1 MRYGMASAETV
12 ELPKDRKGRTLRLG
26 YEVLV
31 FNGSRACGQGEVTSL
46 TLAMMDP
53 AIWFVGLQMGAVGDR
68 RYRTSCDGF
77 APDEL
82 ERIEVDSNGSVG

>member
-1 MRYGMASAETV
+1 MASAETV

-31 FNGSRACGQGEVTSL
+31 FNGTSACGQGEVTSL

-53 AIWFVGLQMGAVGDR
+53 AIWFVGLRMGAVGDR
-68 RYRTSCDGF
+68 RYRTSCGGF
-77 APDEL
+77 TPDKL
-82 ERIEVDSNGSVG
+82 ERIEVSSDESVG

>member
-1 MRYGMASAETV
+1 MASAETV
-12 ELPKDRKGRTLRLG
+12 KLPRDRKGRTLRLG

-31 FNGSRACGQGEVTSL
+31 FNGTSTCGHGEVTCL

-68 RYRTSCDGF
+68 RYRTSCGGF
-77 APDEL
+77 NPREL
-82 ERIEVDSNGSVG
+82 ERIEVADDD

>member
-1 MRYGMASAETV
+1 MKSAETV
-12 ELPKDRKGRTLRLG
+12 QLPKDRKGRTLRLG

-31 FNGSRACGQGEVTSL
+31 FNGTSTCGQGEVTSL

-53 AIWFVGLQMGAVGDR
+53 AIWFAGLRMGAVGDR

-77 APDEL
+77 MPDEL
-82 ERIEVDSNGSVG
+82 ERIEVGIDDID

>member
-1 MRYGMASAETV
+1 MASAEKV
-12 ELPKDRKGRTLRLG
+12 KLPKDRKGQTLCLG
-26 YEVLV
+26 YEVLI
-31 FNGSRACGQGEVTSL
+31 FNGTSTCGQGEVTSL

-82 ERIEVDSNGSVG
+82 ERIEVADDDSD